1 VRIPFDETDPFHYYV
16 VEMRKMA
23 GLDAALAMHRVLIYE
38 VKRLPGAGYLQGFLL
53 REESLKDAI
62 QSLTANG
69 VTIAINSIAH
79 NGESAVVTITGDIAT
94 KCVPGF
100 VHRAAGPSD
109 SVCVLP
115 SSRNLAQ
122 QENINAPRAS
132 GWWFSFWPFG
142 FCSPPHVFRQAFA
155 GDRVCVDPQRA
166 SEVQTEN
173 RTAAEHNAAQAF
185 RGLNACATGYVWREA
200 TQRDY
205 VCVTQQ
211 THDET
216 QEENALAATRRDE
229 LPFTSGHYLC
239 QAFFVRRN
247 AVPGD
252 GVCAPPA
259 SQARA
264 IQDNAASTNRFAVP

>member
-1 VRIPFDETDPFHYYV
+1 
-16 VEMRKMA
+16 MRKMA